1 MKNWVNISLL
11 PLCITTVQTTF
22 LLWVNLIKPNHIL
35 RSPWRFDANCWMSIW
50 TLQSRYSTLGW
61 CIRRGG
67 ISSRQLLTFL
77 SSSAAISRAWTKQE
91 HAGEGAGG
99 QSQGSSTVK
108 LLRHLW
114 NLKQFNT
121 IWPQKQEVVCL
132 KTQIIRLFFRLT
144 LPEGMDILDIILF
157 FYFIRRGSLTP
168 FTVYCGNGP
177 FAEYAGHMVQKTP
190 CRMGNNAKGKKN
202 KEMTSFKKLMS
213 FLFNVS
219 LLRCHSARCCFFVT
233 FDRIPQRAY
242 YHHQRK
248 PHTCKVNTILGSFQY
263 DCLKTL
269 LVLYTCV

>member
-1 MKNWVNISLL
+1 MKNWVNIPLL
-11 PLCITTVQTTF
+11 PLCITTFRTTF

-50 TLQSRYSTLGW
+50 TLKSRYSTLGW

-132 KTQIIRLFFRLT
+132 KTQIIRLFFSVNSSRRN
-144 LPEGMDILDIILF
+144 G
-157 FYFIRRGSLTP
+157 YFRHNP
-168 FTVYCGNGP
+168 V
-177 FAEYAGHMVQKTP
+177 
-190 CRMGNNAKGKKN
+190 
-202 KEMTSFKKLMS
+202 
-213 FLFNVS
+213 FLFYTPGKLDAFHS
-219 LLRCHSARCCFFVT
+219 LLWQWALC
-233 FDRIPQRAY
+233 RIRWS
-242 YHHQRK
+242 HGSK
-248 PHTCKVNTILGSFQY
+248 NTL
-263 DCLKTL
+263 
-269 LVLYTCV
+269 

>member
-1 MKNWVNISLL
+1 M
-11 PLCITTVQTTF
+11 
-22 LLWVNLIKPNHIL
+22 
-35 RSPWRFDANCWMSIW
+35 
-50 TLQSRYSTLGW
+50 
-61 CIRRGG
+61 
-67 ISSRQLLTFL
+67 
-77 SSSAAISRAWTKQE
+77 
-91 HAGEGAGG
+91 
-99 QSQGSSTVK
+99 
-108 LLRHLW
+108 
-114 NLKQFNT
+114 
-121 IWPQKQEVVCL
+121 

-233 FDRIPQRAY
+233 CDRIPQRAY
-242 YHHQRK
+242 YHQRK